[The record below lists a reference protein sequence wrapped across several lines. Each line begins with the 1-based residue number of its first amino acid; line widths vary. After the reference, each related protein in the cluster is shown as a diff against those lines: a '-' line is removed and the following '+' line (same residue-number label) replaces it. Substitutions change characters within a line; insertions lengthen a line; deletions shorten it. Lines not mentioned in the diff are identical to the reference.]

1 MMTFSMAPWLM
12 VCVGSI
18 RVASPEW
25 TPASSTCSEMAWE
38 MTGPKDDWR
47 KGCQLFFSEAAAWCT
62 P

>member
-38 MTGPKDDWR
+38 MTWPKEDLQ
-47 KGCQLFFSEAAAWCT
+47 KKCQLFFNESTA
-62 P
+62 

>member
-1 MMTFSMAPWLM
+1 M

-38 MTGPKDDWR
+38 MT
-47 KGCQLFFSEAAAWCT
+47 CQKKRVLKMFCETPTSEHYSI
-62 P
+62 PLPVMFGQF